1 MVEISPSYR
10 ELTYIAF
17 AHRGARAYARENTL
31 DAFQLGL
38 RLGATGLE
46 SDVWITKDGVLV
58 LDHDGV
64 VQGRFV
70 KGPISQY
77 LREDLPRH
85 IPTLEDLFHLAP
97 HGTSISLDIK
107 DDASFDAVITSVRRA
122 YGNQAPFIYLCHPN
136 LDVLG
141 EFRSGSL
148 GISLVSSVRLS
159 RLKNGPEMHAA
170 KMRELGIEVV
180 NMHHRDWNGGLV
192 ALFQRFD
199 LRCFA
204 WDCQFVRNIQD
215 MAKIGINGIFS
226 DWPDRF
232 YELND
237 SSTV

>member
-17 AHRGARAYARENTL
+17 AHRGARAYARENTI
-31 DAFQLGL
+31 DAFHLGL

-46 SDVWITKDGVLV
+46 SDVWITKDGIPV
-58 LDHDGV
+58 LDNDGV
-64 VQGRFV
+64 VQGRIL
-70 KGPISQY
+70 KRPISQY
-77 LREDLPRH
+77 LREDLPQH
-85 IPTLEDLFHLAP
+85 MPTLQDLLLLAP
-97 HGTSISLDIK
+97 HGTPISLDIK
-107 DDASFDAVITSVRRA
+107 DDESFDAVIAEVRKV
-122 YGNQAPFIYLCHPN
+122 YGEQTPFVYLCHPN
-136 LDVLG
+136 LDVLA
-141 EFRSGSL
+141 EHRSRSL

-170 KMRELGIEVV
+170 RMREIGIEVM

-232 YELND
+232 YELTD
-237 SSTV
+237 SSTI

>member
-17 AHRGARAYARENTL
+17 AHRGARAYVRENTL

-46 SDVWITKDGVLV
+46 SDVWITKDGIPV

-64 VQGRFV
+64 VQGRIM
-70 KGPISQY
+70 KRPISQY
-77 LREDLPRH
+77 LREDLPQH
-85 IPTLEDLFHLAP
+85 IPTLEDLLLLAP
-97 HGTSISLDIK
+97 HGTPISLDIK
-107 DDASFDAVITSVRRA
+107 DDESFDAVIADVRKM
-122 YGNQAPFIYLCHPN
+122 YGEQAPFVYLCHPN
-136 LDVLG
+136 LDVLA
-141 EFRSGSL
+141 EHRSRSL

-170 KMRELGIEVV
+170 RMREIGIEVM

-192 ALFQRFD
+192 ALFQRFE

-232 YELND
+232 YELTD
-237 SSTV
+237 SSTI